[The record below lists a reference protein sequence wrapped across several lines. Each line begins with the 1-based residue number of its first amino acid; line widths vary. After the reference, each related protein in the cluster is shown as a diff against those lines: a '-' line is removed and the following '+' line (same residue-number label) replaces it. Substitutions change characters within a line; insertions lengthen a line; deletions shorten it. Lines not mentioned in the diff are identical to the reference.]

1 MLEDLKERG
10 FFQQSTHPEELAKRL
25 KEDPI
30 CCYVGFDPT
39 ADSLHV
45 GHLIPLMGL
54 AHMQRRGHQIIA
66 LMGGGTAMIGD
77 PSGKTEM
84 RKMLTEK
91 QLQANIE
98 GMLPQLERFLDFSG
112 DGILVNNSEWL
123 RDLNYIDFLRDIG
136 KHFSVNRMLS
146 FETYKVRLES
156 GLSFLEFNY
165 QLLQA
170 YDFLELNRRYDC
182 RLQMGGDDQWAN
194 IISGT
199 DLIRRVERKD
209 AFGWTYPL
217 LTTSSGKKMSK
228 TEKGALWLDP
238 KRTSAYEYY
247 QYWVNTE
254 DTDVEKFL
262 ALFTFLP
269 MDEVRELGRL
279 QGADI
284 REAKQRLAFET
295 TALIHGKES
304 ALQAQQAAQALF
316 SGNSGVLNSDKSNVP
331 STKIAATK
339 FTAGLGI
346 FDIFQQTGLCK
357 SKSEARRL
365 QAQGG
370 VYVNDLRIDNPDYC
384 LGETDLQD
392 GEILLRAGK
401 KRYHRLI
408 LETKEEK

>member
-1 MLEDLKERG
+1 MFENLKERG
-10 FFQQSTHPEELAKRL
+10 FFQQSTHPEELSKRL
-25 KEDPI
+25 KEDRI

-39 ADSLHV
+39 ADSLHI

-54 AHMQRRGHQIIA
+54 AHMQRAGHRIIA

-84 RKMLTEK
+84 RKLLTEK
-91 QLQANIE
+91 QLQSNIE

-112 DGILVNNSEWL
+112 DSILANNTEWL

-136 KHFSVNRMLS
+136 RHFSVNRMLS
-146 FETYKVRLES
+146 FETYKIRLES

-182 RLQMGGDDQWAN
+182 SLQMGGDDQWAN

-217 LTTSSGKKMSK
+217 LTTSSGEKMGK

-238 KRTSAYEYY
+238 ERTSAYEYY
-247 QYWVNTE
+247 QYWVNAE
-254 DTDVEKFL
+254 DDDIEKFL

-269 MDEVRELGRL
+269 MEEVRKLGKL
-279 QGADI
+279 QGADM

-295 TALIHGKES
+295 TALIHGKENT
-304 ALQAQQAAQALF
+304 LQAQQAAQALF
-316 SGNSGVLNSDKSNVP
+316 SVNFGEENGDKSNVP
-331 STKIAATK
+331 STTIAPDR
-339 FTAGLGI
+339 FSAGLGI
-346 FDIFQQTGLCK
+346 FEIFQETGLCK
-357 SKSEARRL
+357 SKGEARRL

-370 VYVNDLRIDNPDYC
+370 VYVNDERIDVPDYC
-384 LGETDLQD
+384 LGEANLQN

-408 LETKEEK
+408 LGT

>member
-10 FFQQSTHPEELAKRL
+10 FFQQSTHPEELVKRL
-25 KEDPI
+25 KEHRI

-54 AHMQRRGHQIIA
+54 AHMQRGGHRIIA

-84 RKMLTEK
+84 RKMLTEE
-91 QLQANIE
+91 QLQSNIA
-98 GMLPQLERFLDFSG
+98 GMLPQMERFLDFSG
-112 DGILVNNSEWL
+112 DAILVNNSEWL

-136 KHFSVNRMLS
+136 RHFSVNRMLS
-146 FETYKVRLES
+146 FETYKVRLET

-170 YDFLELNRRYDC
+170 FDFLELNRLYNC
-182 RLQMGGDDQWAN
+182 TLQMGGDDQWAN

-217 LTTSSGKKMSK
+217 LTTSSGKKMGK

-269 MDEVRELGRL
+269 MDEVRQLGQL

-295 TALIHGKES
+295 TALIHGKET
-304 ALQAQQAAQALF
+304 ALQAQNAAQSLF
-316 SGNSGVLNSDKSNVP
+316 SGDGKSDNSNVP
-331 STKIAATK
+331 STRIAADG
-339 FTAGLGI
+339 FSAGLDVFEI
-346 FDIFQQTGLCK
+346 FLQTGLCK
-357 SKSEARRL
+357 SKGEARRL

-370 VYVNDLRIDNPDYC
+370 VYVNDERIDNPDYC

-408 LETKEEK
+408 IEK

>member
-25 KEDPI
+25 KEDRI
-30 CCYVGFDPT
+30 CCYIGFDPT
-39 ADSLHV
+39 ADSLHI

-54 AHMQRRGHQIIA
+54 AHMQQRGHRIIA

-84 RKMLTEK
+84 RKMLTEV
-91 QLQANIE
+91 QLQSNIE
-98 GMLPQLERFLDFSG
+98 GMLPQMERFLDFSG
-112 DGILVNNSEWL
+112 DAILINNTEWL
-123 RDLNYIDFLRDIG
+123 RNLNYIDFLRDIG
-136 KHFSVNRMLS
+136 RHFSINRMLS
-146 FETYKVRLES
+146 FETYKIRLET

-170 YDFLELNRRYDC
+170 FDFLELNRRYNC
-182 RLQMGGDDQWAN
+182 NLQMGGDDQWAN

-217 LTTSSGKKMSK
+217 LTTSSGKKMGK

-254 DTDVEKFL
+254 DPDVEKFL

-269 MDEVRELGRL
+269 MNEVRRLGQL

-295 TALIHGKES
+295 TAIIHGKEI
-304 ALQAQQAAQALF
+304 ALQAQEAAHSLF
-316 SGNSGVLNSDKSNVP
+316 SRTAKSDKSNVP
-331 STKIAATK
+331 STTIAEEG
-339 FTAGLGI
+339 FVNGL
-346 FDIFQQTGLCK
+346 DILELFLQTGLCK
-357 SKSEARRL
+357 SKGEARRL
-365 QAQGG
+365 LAQGG
-370 VYVNDLRIDNPDYC
+370 VYINEERIENPVYY
-384 LGETDLQD
+384 LGKSNLQD

-408 LETKEEK
+408 IKN

>member
-1 MLEDLKERG
+1 MLENLKERG
-10 FFQQSTHPEELAKRL
+10 FYKQSTHPKDLEKLL
-25 KEDPI
+25 KKEKI

-39 ADSLHV
+39 ADSMHV

-54 AHMQRRGHQIIA
+54 AHMQRAGHQIIA

-84 RKMLTEK
+84 RKMLTES
-91 QLQANIE
+91 QLESNIE
-98 GMLPQLERFLDFSG
+98 GISPQLERFLDFSEAG
-112 DGILVNNSEWL
+112 LIVNNYEWL
-123 RDLNYIDFLRDIG
+123 RGINYIDFLRDIG
-136 KHFSVNRMLS
+136 RHFSVNRMLS
-146 FETYKVRLES
+146 FETYKVRLDS

-170 YDFLELNRRYDC
+170 YDFLELHRRYNC
-182 RLQMGGDDQWAN
+182 NLQMGGDDQWAN

-209 AFGWTYPL
+209 SFGWTYPL
-217 LTTSSGKKMSK
+217 LTTSSGKKMGK
-228 TEKGALWLDP
+228 TEKGTLWLDS
-238 KRTSAYEYY
+238 KRTTAYDYY
-247 QYWVNTE
+247 QYWVNTD

-269 MDEVRELGRL
+269 MDEVRELGQL

-295 TALIHGKES
+295 TSIIHGKAT
-304 ALQAQQAAQALF
+304 ALQAQEAAHSLF
-316 SGNSGVLNSDKSNVP
+316 SRVEKSNRSNVP
-331 STKIAATK
+331 STKIEAEDLSTR
-339 FTAGLGI
+339 L
-346 FDIFQQTGLCK
+346 DIFEIFLQTGLCK
-357 SKSEARRL
+357 SKGEARRI

-370 VYVNDLRIDNPDYC
+370 VYVNEERIDSPDYS
-384 LGETDLQD
+384 LGEKDLQN
-392 GEILLRAGK
+392 GEILLRVGK

-408 LETKEEK
+408 IENG

>member
-25 KEDPI
+25 KEDRI

-39 ADSLHV
+39 ADSLHI

-54 AHMQRRGHQIIA
+54 AHMQRGGHRIIV

-84 RKMLTEK
+84 RKMLTEE
-91 QLQANIE
+91 QLQSNIE
-98 GMLPQLERFLDFSG
+98 GMLPQMERFLDFSG
-112 DGILVNNSEWL
+112 DAILVNNSKWL

-136 KHFSVNRMLS
+136 RHFSVNRMLS
-146 FETYKVRLES
+146 FETYKIRLET

-170 YDFLELNRRYDC
+170 FDFLELNRRYNC
-182 RLQMGGDDQWAN
+182 TLQMGGDDQWAN

-217 LTTSSGKKMSK
+217 LTTSSGKKMGK

-269 MDEVRELGRL
+269 MNEVRQLGQL
-279 QGADI
+279 QGSDI

-295 TALIHGKES
+295 TALIHGKETS
-304 ALQAQQAAQALF
+304 LHAQEAATSLF
-316 SGNSGVLNSDKSNVP
+316 SGDGKSDNSNVP
-331 STKIAATK
+331 STTIAAEN
-339 FTAGLGI
+339 FSAGL
-346 FDIFQQTGLCK
+346 DIFESFLQTGLCK
-357 SKSEARRL
+357 SKGEARRL

-370 VYVNDLRIDNPDYC
+370 VYVNDERVDNPEYC
-384 LGETDLQD
+384 LGKADLKD

-408 LETKEEK
+408 IEN

>member
-25 KEDPI
+25 KEDRI

-54 AHMQRRGHQIIA
+54 AHMQRGGHQIIA

-84 RKMLTEK
+84 RKMLTEE
-91 QLQANIE
+91 QLQSNIE
-98 GMLPQLERFLDFSG
+98 GILPQMERFLDFSG
-112 DGILVNNSEWL
+112 DALLVNNSKWL

-136 KHFSVNRMLS
+136 RHFSVNRMLS
-146 FETYKVRLES
+146 FETYKIRLET

-170 YDFLELNRRYDC
+170 FDFLELNRRYNC
-182 RLQMGGDDQWAN
+182 TLQMGGDDQWAN

-217 LTTSSGKKMSK
+217 LTTSSGKKMGK

-269 MDEVRELGRL
+269 MSEVRQLGQL

-295 TALIHGKES
+295 TALIHGKET
-304 ALQAQQAAQALF
+304 ALQAQEAAQSLF
-316 SGNSGVLNSDKSNVP
+316 SGDGKSDKSNVP
-331 STKIAATK
+331 STTIAADN
-339 FTAGLGI
+339 FSAGL
-346 FDIFQQTGLCK
+346 DIFESFLQTGLCK
-357 SKSEARRL
+357 SKGEARRL

-370 VYVNDLRIDNPDYC
+370 VYVNDERIDNPEYC
-384 LGETDLQD
+384 LGKTDLQD

-408 LETKEEK
+408 IEN

>member
-25 KEDPI
+25 KEDRI
-30 CCYVGFDPT
+30 CCYIGFDPT
-39 ADSLHV
+39 ADSLHI

-54 AHMQRRGHQIIA
+54 AHMQQRGHRIIA

-84 RKMLTEK
+84 RKMLTEV
-91 QLQANIE
+91 QLQSNIE
-98 GMLPQLERFLDFSG
+98 GMLPQMERFLDFSG
-112 DGILVNNSEWL
+112 DAILINNTEWL
-123 RDLNYIDFLRDIG
+123 RNLNYIDFLRDIG
-136 KHFSVNRMLS
+136 RHFSVNRMLS
-146 FETYKVRLES
+146 FETYKIRLET

-170 YDFLELNRRYDC
+170 FDFLELNRRYNC
-182 RLQMGGDDQWAN
+182 NLQMGGDDQWAN

-217 LTTSSGKKMSK
+217 LTTSSGKKMGK

-269 MDEVRELGRL
+269 MDEVRQLGQL

-295 TALIHGKES
+295 TAIIHGKEI
-304 ALQAQQAAQALF
+304 ALQAQEAAHSLF
-316 SGNSGVLNSDKSNVP
+316 SRTAKSDKSNVP
-331 STKIAATK
+331 STTIAEEG
-339 FTAGLGI
+339 FVNGL
-346 FDIFQQTGLCK
+346 DILELFLQTGLCK
-357 SKSEARRL
+357 SKGEARRL
-365 QAQGG
+365 LAQGG
-370 VYVNDLRIDNPDYC
+370 VYINEERIENPVYY
-384 LGETDLQD
+384 LGKSNLQD

-408 LETKEEK
+408 IKN

>member
-25 KEDPI
+25 KEDRI

-39 ADSLHV
+39 ADSLHI

-54 AHMQRRGHQIIA
+54 AHMQRGGHRIIV

-84 RKMLTEK
+84 RKMLTEE
-91 QLQANIE
+91 QLQSNIE
-98 GMLPQLERFLDFSG
+98 GMLPQMKRFLDFNG
-112 DGILVNNSEWL
+112 DAILVNNSKWL

-136 KHFSVNRMLS
+136 RHFSVNRMLS
-146 FETYKVRLES
+146 FETYKIRLET

-170 YDFLELNRRYDC
+170 FDFLELNRRYNC
-182 RLQMGGDDQWAN
+182 TLQMGGDDQWAN

-217 LTTSSGKKMSK
+217 LTTSSGKKMGK

-269 MDEVRELGRL
+269 MNEVRQLGQL

-295 TALIHGKES
+295 TALIHGKETS
-304 ALQAQQAAQALF
+304 LHAQEAATSLF
-316 SGNSGVLNSDKSNVP
+316 SGDGKSDNSNVP
-331 STKIAATK
+331 STTIAAEN
-339 FTAGLGI
+339 FSAGL
-346 FDIFQQTGLCK
+346 DIFESFLQTGLCK
-357 SKSEARRL
+357 SKGEARRL

-370 VYVNDLRIDNPDYC
+370 VYVNDERVDNPEYC
-384 LGETDLQD
+384 LGKPDLQD

-408 LETKEEK
+408 IEN

>member
-25 KEDPI
+25 KEDRI

-54 AHMQRRGHQIIA
+54 AHMQRGGHRIIA
-66 LMGGGTAMIGD
+66 LMGGGTSMIGD
-77 PSGKTEM
+77 PSGKTEL
-84 RKMLTEK
+84 RKMLTEE
-91 QLQANIE
+91 QLQSNIE
-98 GMLPQLERFLDFSG
+98 GILPQMERFLDFSG
-112 DGILVNNSEWL
+112 DALLVNNSKWL

-136 KHFSVNRMLS
+136 RHFSVNRMLS
-146 FETYKVRLES
+146 FETYKIRLET

-170 YDFLELNRRYDC
+170 FDFLELNRRYNC
-182 RLQMGGDDQWAN
+182 TLQMGGDDQWAN

-217 LTTSSGKKMSK
+217 LTTSSGKKMGK

-269 MDEVRELGRL
+269 MSEVRQLGQL

-295 TALIHGKES
+295 TALIHGKET
-304 ALQAQQAAQALF
+304 ALQAQEAAQSLF
-316 SGNSGVLNSDKSNVP
+316 SGDGKSDNSNVP
-331 STKIAATK
+331 STTIAAEN
-339 FTAGLGI
+339 FSSGL
-346 FDIFQQTGLCK
+346 DIFESFLQTGLCK
-357 SKSEARRL
+357 SKGEARRL

-370 VYVNDLRIDNPDYC
+370 VYVNDERIDNPEYC
-384 LGETDLQD
+384 LGKTDLQD

-408 LETKEEK
+408 IEN

>member
-25 KEDPI
+25 KEDRI

-54 AHMQRRGHQIIA
+54 AHMQRGGHQIIT

-84 RKMLTEK
+84 RKMLTED

-98 GMLPQLERFLDFSG
+98 GMLPQMERFLDFSG
-112 DGILVNNSEWL
+112 DAILENNSEWL

-136 KHFSVNRMLS
+136 RHFSINRMLS
-146 FETYKVRLES
+146 FETYKIRLET

-170 YDFLELNRRYDC
+170 FDFLELNRRYDC
-182 RLQMGGDDQWAN
+182 ILQMGGDDQWAN

-217 LTTSSGKKMSK
+217 LTTASGKKMGK

-269 MDEVRELGRL
+269 MDEVRQLGQL

-295 TALIHGKES
+295 TALIHGKEP
-304 ALQAQQAAQALF
+304 ALQAQEAAQSLF
-316 SGNSGVLNSDKSNVP
+316 SADGKSDKSNVP
-331 STKIAATK
+331 STIIAANDVS
-339 FTAGLGI
+339 AGL
-346 FDIFQQTGLCK
+346 DIFEIFLQTGLCK
-357 SKSEARRL
+357 SKGEARRL

-370 VYVNDLRIDNPDYC
+370 VYVNDERIDIPDYN
-384 LGETDLQD
+384 LGEADLQD

-408 LETKEEK
+408 LES

>member
-1 MLEDLKERG
+1 MLENLKERG

-25 KEDPI
+25 KEDRI

-39 ADSLHV
+39 SDSLHV

-54 AHMQRRGHQIIA
+54 AHMQRAGHRIIA

-84 RKMLTEK
+84 RKLLTEK
-91 QLQANIE
+91 HLQSNIE

-112 DGILVNNSEWL
+112 DAILINNSEWL
-123 RDLNYIDFLRDIG
+123 RKMNYIDFLRDIG
-136 KHFSVNRMLS
+136 RHFSVNRMLS
-146 FETYKVRLES
+146 FETYKIRLKS

-182 RLQMGGDDQWAN
+182 SLQMGGDDQWAN

-199 DLIRRVERKD
+199 DLIRRVERKE

-217 LTTSSGKKMSK
+217 LATSSGKKMGK

-238 KRTSAYEYY
+238 KRTPAYEYY

-254 DTDVEKFL
+254 DNDVEKFL

-269 MDEVRELGRL
+269 MEEIRKLGSLR
-279 QGADI
+279 GSKI

-295 TALIHGKES
+295 TALIHGKEN
-304 ALQAQQAAQALF
+304 ALQAQHASQALF
-316 SGNSGVLNSDKSNVP
+316 SANSGVGNRDKSNVP
-331 STKIAATK
+331 STTIAADR
-339 FTAGLGI
+339 FYSGLGI
-346 FDIFQQTGLCK
+346 FDIFQETGLCK
-357 SKSEARRL
+357 SKGEARRL

-370 VYVNDLRIDNPDYC
+370 IYVNNERIDNPDSY
-384 LGETDLQD
+384 LREANLQN

-408 LETKEEK
+408 LGT